1 MEFFKTSEKQLTE
14 FAKLIG
20 KLDAPSFLGL
30 AKVLCV
36 HIFNN
41 ESLDDNGKPTPRNG
55 EEIIEDCIIA
65 FDQLNRAKRKEII
78 KILRKAVK

>member
-1 MEFFKTSEKQLTE
+1 MEFFKTNEKQLTE
-14 FAKLIG
+14 FAKLIAR
-20 KLDAPSFLGL
+20 LDAPSFLGL

-36 HIFNN
+36 HVFNN
-41 ESLDDNGKPTPRNG
+41 DEFDNNGKPIPRNG

-78 KILRKAVK
+78 KILRRAVK